1 MGTDRERLAPH
12 DARRIAGII
21 DRVTEYLTAKNE
33 VRDLTLSRSR
43 SLIRFCAN
51 SIRAAHRHEYD
62 EARALLA
69 EAQEAARTVQADASA
84 YPDIYHAGYLQD
96 ALKELAEASI
106 VLAIVT
112 GQPIPDPDEL
122 GIEYAAYLN
131 GLAEAMGEM
140 RRYALDSMRRDDI
153 AAAEALLELIDARG
167 QENERPATEL
177 SAREQDVL
185 ALLVEGLTNRQIAY
199 RLHVSES
206 TAKQY
211 VRGIL
216 SKLNVSSR
224 TEAVA
229 MAVQQGL
236 VG

>member
-1 MGTDRERLAPH
+1 METARPIRVMLVDDHEIVRRGLALFLEGFEDMELVGQAGDGEEAVRLCGEVQPDVALMDLVMPMMDGPAAIRRIRELYPAVKVVALTTFRDKELVHSTLQAGAVGFLYKDASIDELAGAIRRAYRGDAVMLAP
-12 DARRIAGII
+12 
-21 DRVTEYLTAKNE
+21 
-33 VRDLTLSRSR
+33 
-43 SLIRFCAN
+43 
-51 SIRAAHRHEYD
+51 
-62 EARALLA
+62 
-69 EAQEAARTVQADASA
+69 Q
-84 YPDIYHAGYLQD
+84 
-96 ALKELAEASI
+96 
-106 VLAIVT
+106 
-112 GQPIPDPDEL
+112 
-122 GIEYAAYLN
+122 
-131 GLAEAMGEM
+131 
-140 RRYALDSMRRDDI
+140 
-153 AAAEALLELIDARG
+153 AAEALLDLIDARG